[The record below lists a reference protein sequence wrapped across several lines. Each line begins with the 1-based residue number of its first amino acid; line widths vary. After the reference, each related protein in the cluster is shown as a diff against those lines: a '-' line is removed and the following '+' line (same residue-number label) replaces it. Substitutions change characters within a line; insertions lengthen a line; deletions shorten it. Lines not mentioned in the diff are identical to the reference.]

1 MLSLIGRW
9 EWLVIEL
16 IVLGLVIAELLSLR
30 RATRRARKA
39 KEDAGAGGLP
49 PEALEPS
56 SSRPTGRPE
65 RQE

>member
-30 RATRRARKA
+30 RDTRRAKKA
-39 KEDAGAGGLP
+39 KDDAGAGR
-49 PEALEPS
+49 PS
-56 SSRPTGRPE
+56 S
-65 RQE
+65 